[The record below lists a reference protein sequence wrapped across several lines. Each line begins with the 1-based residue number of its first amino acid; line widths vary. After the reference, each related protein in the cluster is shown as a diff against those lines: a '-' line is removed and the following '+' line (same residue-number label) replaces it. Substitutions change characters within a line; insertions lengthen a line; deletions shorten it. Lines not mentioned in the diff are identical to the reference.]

1 MTSHHILGLTFNR
14 LCPYLILFITRD
26 FISSIALKEMPDDPE
41 TLKKNARNKRKK
53 AQEAEEDGASIK
65 KMTSGVSK

>member
-1 MTSHHILGLTFNR
+1 MFSV
-14 LCPYLILFITRD
+14 RD

-53 AQEAEEDGASIK
+53 AQEADEDGASIK
-65 KMTSGVSK
+65 KMTSGVRQ

>member
-1 MTSHHILGLTFNR
+1 M
-14 LCPYLILFITRD
+14 FITRD